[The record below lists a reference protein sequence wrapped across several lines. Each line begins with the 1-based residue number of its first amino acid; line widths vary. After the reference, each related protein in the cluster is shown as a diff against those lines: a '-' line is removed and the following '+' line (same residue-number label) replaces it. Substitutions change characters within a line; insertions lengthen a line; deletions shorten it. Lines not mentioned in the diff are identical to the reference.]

1 MVPPRNGSLP
11 DRRHDGFSR
20 AVFGA
25 WHCLLVVLAVVSV
38 IGEGE
43 VEDLSVGRRGN
54 ASTIRRGSAGLFPLS
69 SKGGF
74 RVFQG
79 NLEEELEEERVSWER
94 IPRFPWTTRTIASR
108 GWEPLIARPTTRL
121 QSRWIASSERAAHQ
135 MGVGLENTGPRLP
148 HTGLHL
154 LTPTLFS
161 YSFRKVTRGSMKKR
175 AHRARLAMRWYPR
188 TPRAG
193 PPVAGLTSPAFQ
205 SRCTEVTEPGS
216 NKDMAS
222 LGRQHAVHQMG
233 RPFAEVAD
241 V

>member
-1 MVPPRNGSLP
+1 MVPHRNGSLP

-54 ASTIRRGSAGLFPLS
+54 ASIIRRGSAGLFPLS

-79 NLEEELEEERVSWER
+79 NLEEEGVSWER
-94 IPRFPWTTRTIASR
+94 IPRFPWTTRTSR

-121 QSRWIASSERAAHQ
+121 QSRWIACSERAAHQ

-154 LTPTLFS
+154 LTPTFFS
-161 YSFRKVTRGSMKKR
+161 YSFRKVTRGSMKKTCTSCKAGYALVPTYAKSR
-175 AHRARLAMRWYPR
+175 AAGCWPYESRVPVTLHRSDR
-188 TPRAG
+188 TW
-193 PPVAGLTSPAFQ
+193 
-205 SRCTEVTEPGS
+205 
-216 NKDMAS
+216 K
-222 LGRQHAVHQMG
+222 
-233 RPFAEVAD
+233 
-241 V
+241 